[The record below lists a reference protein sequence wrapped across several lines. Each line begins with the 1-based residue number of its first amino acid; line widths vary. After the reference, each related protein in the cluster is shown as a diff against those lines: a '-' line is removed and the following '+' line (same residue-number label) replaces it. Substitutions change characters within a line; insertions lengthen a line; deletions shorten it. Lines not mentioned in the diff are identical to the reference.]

1 MYALIV
7 CEEHA
12 PSFTDN
18 MLFPIHIT
26 GEVSGAAKSV
36 QAEEDSENMM
46 ERESPFETFETLA
59 TNDLSRQR
67 TCSRSR

>member
-1 MYALIV
+1 MYALIF